1 VGPLYSPCGRLVGR
15 GPTSGEF
22 GWAVET
28 LRAAAEHA
36 ATLGLTLAVEP
47 LNRFET
53 YFLNCAEQAVT
64 LVDQVRQPNLGIL
77 YDTFHANIEEKDP
90 VGAIAVE
97 GSRIV
102 HVHISENDRSTPGAG
117 HVPWPETFA
126 ALRATGYD
134 GWLTVEAF
142 GRALPEVAAA
152 TSIWR
157 DMLEGEDVLARKT
170 AGFIRSGWGA

>member
-1 VGPLYSPCGRLVGR
+1 VN
-15 GPTSGEF
+15 
-22 GWAVET
+22 
-28 LRAAAEHA
+28 
-36 ATLGLTLAVEP
+36 LAVEP

-53 YFLNCAEQAVT
+53 YFLNCAEQTVR
-64 LVDQVRQPNLGIL
+64 LVDEVGHPRCGAL

-90 VGAIAVE
+90 VGAIATY
-97 GSRIV
+97 GPRIA

-117 HVPWPETFA
+117 HVPFPETFA
-126 ALRATGYD
+126 ALKAACYD

-157 DMLEGEDVLARKT
+157 DMMPSEEALAAKT
-170 AGFIRSGWGA
+170 ATFIRDGWSVA